1 MYIATID
8 IVSSVVWAC
17 SGRVI
22 VVGILS
28 LLVSLGK
35 ALSSDLGIEDLVSVL
50 VMFILM
56 FEPFL
61 SLGVGC
67 WRVVI
72 HAIVWADSC
81 WVQIINVLLSFFVV
95 VMLEGIDVEE
105 NVGVETSIV

>member
-1 MYIATID
+1 MLNSSDEILLLWTDWRIIIGIGVLDSMYIATID

-56 FEPFL
+56 IEPFL
-61 SLGVGC
+61 SL
-67 WRVVI
+67 RVTHWKVMI

-81 WVQIINVLLSFFVV
+81 
-95 VMLEGIDVEE
+95 
-105 NVGVETSIV
+105 GV